1 MNKPGRWI
9 AGLTVG
15 ALFPFLLAVL
25 HDVVKSPR
33 PGESS
38 FIFWR
43 AAAIAALCALSE
55 IYIGSVMVRTKHA
68 GLAFAWLLLLTLLGV
83 VLVPG
88 VIADLEGVHVWQLF
102 ETRDIR
108 LWWSIALVS
117 LPSLAVVGCLA
128 ADRVS
133 ITAAAT
139 GLQGSGNEDDLILAL
154 TQERNQLADDLIEA
168 RRGVEKLP
176 AAVARNGI
184 VTLKAA
190 KVLDSL
196 PPLPSFAPGILD
208 SHPQW
213 QKIEEDGERCTRCAT
228 LRSAL
233 LDIRYKEGREV
244 SRTETP
250 RYSIDDGK
258 TWTQDEPACIV

>member
-33 PGESS
+33 PDESS

-133 ITAAAT
+133 LTKA
-139 GLQGSGNEDDLILAL
+139 GLQGSGNEDDLILTL
-154 TQERNQLADDLIEA
+154 TRERNQLADDLTDAKRREQIA
-168 RRGVEKLP
+168 RTAT
-176 AAVARNGI
+176 AATETWQRDAQTGI
-184 VTLKAA
+184 VTLKECKAGRYTA
-190 KVLDSL
+190 TET
-196 PPLPSFAPGILD
+196 FYPGILD
-208 SHPQW
+208 FHPQW
-213 QKIEEDGERCTRCAT
+213 NGGPNVFRCIRCGIMKGVGAGY
-228 LRSAL
+228 SS
-233 LDIRYKEGREV
+233 DEGV
-244 SRTETP
+244 S
-250 RYSIDDGK
+250 
-258 TWTQDEPACIV
+258 WTQDEPACVV

>member
-1 MNKPGRWI
+1 MSKPGRWI

-33 PGESS
+33 PDESS

-55 IYIGSVMVRTKHA
+55 IYIGSVMVRTKH
-68 GLAFAWLLLLTLLGV
+68 V

-102 ETRDIR
+102 DTRDVR

-133 ITAAAT
+133 LTKAAG
-139 GLQGSGNEDDLILAL
+139 GLQTAGDSGEDDLILAL
-154 TQERNQLADDLIEA
+154 TKERNQLADELAEA
-168 RRGVEKLP
+168 KQRSKIATKMWRQDADNIAK
-176 AAVARNGI
+176 ANGI
-184 VTLKAA
+184 VTLKSPEMYPT
-190 KVLDSL
+190 VY
-196 PPLPSFAPGILD
+196 PPEFPDGISGYSWRPVPGILD

-213 QKIEEDGERCTRCAT
+213 SEGSDGRSRCVRCGT
-228 LRSAL
+228 ISAH
-233 LDIRYKEGREV
+233 G
-244 SRTETP
+244 
-250 RYSIDDGK
+250 RYSTDNGIS
-258 TWTQDEPACIV
+258 WTQDEPACVV